1 MNFGVRGFM
10 GENIFKLGSKTF
22 GAKYMDIICD
32 LPIRKGVN

>member
-22 GAKYMDIICD
+22 GAQYMDCLAIY
-32 LPIRKGVN
+32 LSEKE